1 MKPLDRFQKRRQL
14 KMSHQA
20 EIILDMVSRE
30 EKPTVSNII
39 KDAESTLVCCASTA
53 HRALLWLAENEFIH
67 MKTDEGDL
75 RRKFCSIA
83 QRGTIYL
90 KTFD

>member
-1 MKPLDRFQKRRQL
+1 
-14 KMSHQA
+14 MSYQA

-30 EKPTVSNII
+30 EKPIVSKII
-39 KDAESTLVCCASTA
+39 KEAESCFVCCASTA

-75 RRKFCSIA
+75 RKKFCSIA